1 MIIRQLIITILL
13 CVCITGCKDKVE
25 LQAFGTLQLD
35 RIVLQAKVAEE
46 IIEITASE
54 GSMVKKGQI
63 ILRLQDSTQQQL
75 VLLAKAEVKKAEA
88 YLLQLLN
95 GAREEDISVA
105 VAEVEAETAKLI
117 HFENEV
123 DRSGL

>member
-1 MIIRQLIITILL
+1 M
-13 CVCITGCKDKVE
+13 
-25 LQAFGTLQLD
+25 
-35 RIVLQAKVAEE
+35 QAKVAEE